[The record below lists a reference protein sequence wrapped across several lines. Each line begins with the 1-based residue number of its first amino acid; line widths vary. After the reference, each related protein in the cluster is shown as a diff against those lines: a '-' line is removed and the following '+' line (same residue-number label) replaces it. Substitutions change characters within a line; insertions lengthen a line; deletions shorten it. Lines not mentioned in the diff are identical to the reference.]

1 MKQEIEINM
10 QHHDL
15 VLLARKNYPI
25 ILVDGVPLNGVEK
38 IEYTHND
45 FWENCC
51 VKLTFNEN
59 IESNPIPFD
68 DINLLKRL
76 YTSSD
81 RITVQDALI
90 EKYRPLFGE

>member
-38 IEYTHND
+38 LEFTHNG

-59 IESNPIPFD
+59 VESNPIPYD

-76 YTSSD
+76 YTSPD
-81 RITVQDALI
+81 GITVRDALI
-90 EKYRPLFGE
+90 EKYQPLF

>member
-38 IEYTHND
+38 IKFTHNG
-45 FWENCC
+45 FWENCS
-51 VKLTFNEN
+51 VKLIFNEN
-59 IESNPIPFD
+59 VESNPIPYD

-76 YTSSD
+76 YTSPD
-81 RITVQDALI
+81 RITVQDALK
-90 EKYRPLFGE
+90 EKYQSLF